1 MSVLTLS
8 EVHQKL
14 TDYGVKQEALSKLQL
29 EDAMELLNY
38 KKAELKQ
45 YVDYDPSDFASESN
59 ATESINV

>member
-1 MSVLTLS
+1 MSVMSLK

-29 EDAMELLNY
+29 KDAMELLNY

-45 YVDYDPSDFASESN
+45 YVDYDPSDFTIETKAM
-59 ATESINV
+59 ESISG